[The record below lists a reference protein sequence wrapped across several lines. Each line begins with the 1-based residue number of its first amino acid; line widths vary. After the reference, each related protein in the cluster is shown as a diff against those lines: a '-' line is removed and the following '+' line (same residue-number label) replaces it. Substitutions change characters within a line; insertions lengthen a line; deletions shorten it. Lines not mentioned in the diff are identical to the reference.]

1 MLSFVSQVNPR
12 RHTSSSDV
20 QLLKVCHRRPCQSS
34 PGSVWVLHFRHK
46 VERAAR
52 ATPDERSMAPS
63 ERRKTSAAPE
73 PVSGNA
79 TQGVRTRRF
88 AGERD
93 DLPDARDADLDAE
106 PEVLLWV

>member
-1 MLSFVSQVNPR
+1 
-12 RHTSSSDV
+12 
-20 QLLKVCHRRPCQSS
+20 
-34 PGSVWVLHFRHK
+34 
-46 VERAAR
+46 
-52 ATPDERSMAPS
+52 MAPS

-93 DLPDARDADLDAE
+93 DLPDARDADLDGLGLGLGLGFR
-106 PEVLLWV
+106 V